1 MGINKFES
9 IKILKFVMKI
19 LRIIHNIN
27 LDDGTHIRIVWS
39 CSNTVKTY
47 KVSIFHKNFGNC
59 KISCQNFNRV

>member
-27 LDDGTHIRIVWS
+27 LDDGTHIRIV
-39 CSNTVKTY
+39 
-47 KVSIFHKNFGNC
+47 
-59 KISCQNFNRV
+59 